1 MAKNLKFDKKGIKCP
16 SCPSSDAFFRL
27 LDDFGKPIEKVG
39 KCFSCGEFFKAP
51 YSGRKKDREQAP
63 ELPIFFH
70 NQKFLE
76 NLRQNQK
83 KDNFTDILRKKY
95 AGISAYL
102 DLYNVCGIS
111 LKNNE
116 KWQNCTAFPKIDYKG
131 KIRGVKLFKYDN
143 NLHTAKYSFKNEK
156 GKEKLVKKITWVHS
170 QFDMVDLEK
179 YRFEDCFF
187 GEHLIYTSD
196 YKYIGVVESEKTAVI
211 MNYFLGTDWIFLATC
226 SKSRH
231 EETIYKGINEKK
243 VFFFPDAD
251 GYNKWAEWLKKNNNK
266 NWQIAFACQ
275 MLKNKQDPA
284 DLLLETNLGVNFL
297 NSVNTQIN
305 HYNATF
311 GDTKM
316 QILEPTEAPN
326 EKTDKKDKKTEK
338 IEKKR
343 VVTVYEIL
351 YYDSILAKLL
361 TTIDV
366 LKIFEELKIEDPEYQ
381 IFYEKKRTVIKK
393 ANKST
398 SLFEICNEINQLVF
412 FYNFLTIKHIPKFEH
427 VKNFTFSFTDEEF
440 LNTLAN
446 FDKMY
451 FDNLQYNISNQKF
464 EQKKDIITDF
474 ELKGHI
480 RQAIQMVELSF
491 LNEKEAKFLNQSK
504 NELMV
509 KFIDN
514 LENKRIDQLNF
525 EKTIGDHFLN
535 ILEKG
540 KKDCERLNFSVASEE
555 HEAYIYETLQNIFNI
570 SNEDVI
576 QLIFFCAATI
586 RKKFHDDFSFGKLLF
601 LHGDSG
607 VGKDT
612 FFPSLLSGA
621 FNIDNSDIVFSQ
633 NLKVNNFN
641 SLTPEMAKKIMYNVI
656 SDDIDGSNNFTIN
669 DVTNA
674 EYAINNK
681 GVQMKV
687 VKHTFNPIITN
698 NFIRVFFNKEL
709 DKNAIARR
717 FVVVNVKY
725 LGNNNAQTYL
735 NFFKSN
741 TEHFFNF
748 YASFFAFCFEFA
760 KNIEALR
767 KIESK
772 VIEFNLPLVNKLFY
786 LNNEDQIVIDNFVKI
801 VKKELQNSDIFDAQ
815 IFTKKYKE
823 NEVIILDKFD
833 FSRCSPKK
841 ELSLYRI
848 KQILTLN
855 FPSLE
860 FGKLIKING
869 QTKRVA
875 ILNSEDFLK
884 TKMNETE
891 NLEKKPIIL
900 QIPR

>member
-16 SCPSSDAFFRL
+16 SCPSSDAFFRI
-27 LDDFGKPIEKVG
+27 LDEFGKPIEKVG
-39 KCFSCGEFFKAP
+39 KCFSCGEFFKQP
-51 YSGRKKDREQAP
+51 YSGRKKDREQVP

-102 DLYNVCGIS
+102 DLYNVCGTS
-111 LKNNE
+111 LINKE
-116 KWQNCTAFPKIDYKG
+116 KWQNCTAFPKIDYNG

-143 NLHTAKYSFKNEK
+143 NLHTEKYVFENEK
-156 GKEKLVKKITWVHS
+156 GRKKLVKKITWVHS
-170 QFDMVDLEK
+170 QFDMVDLDK

-187 GEHLIYTSD
+187 GEHLIYTAD

-211 MNYFLGTDWIFLATC
+211 MNYFLGTDWIFLATG

-251 GYNKWAEWLKKNNNK
+251 GYNQWAEWLKKNNNK
-266 NWQIAFACQ
+266 NWQIVFACQ

-284 DLLLETNLGVNFL
+284 DLLLETNLGDNFI
-297 NSVNTQIN
+297 NSVNTQIK
-305 HYNATF
+305 HFNATF
-311 GDTKM
+311 GTTQM
-316 QILEPTEAPN
+316 QILEPAEAPG
-326 EKTDKKDKKTEK
+326 KKTEK

-343 VVTVYEIL
+343 VVTVHEIL
-351 YYDSILAKLL
+351 YYDSILSKLL

-398 SLFEICNEINQLVF
+398 SLFEICNEINQLDF

-451 FDNLQYNISNQKF
+451 FDNLIYNISNQKF

-480 RQAIQMVELSF
+480 RQTIQMVELSF
-491 LNEKEAKFLNQSK
+491 LNEKGVKFLNQSK
-504 NELMV
+504 NNLMV

-555 HEAYIYETLQNIFNI
+555 HEAYIYETLQNIFDI
-570 SNEDVI
+570 SNEDII
-576 QLIFFCAATI
+576 QLMFFCAATI
-586 RKKFHDDFSFGKLLF
+586 RKKFYDDFSFGKLLF

-656 SDDIDGSNNFTIN
+656 SDDLDGSNNFTIN

-748 YASFFAFCFEFA
+748 YASFFTFCFEFA

-801 VKKELQNSDIFDAQ
+801 VEKELQNTDIFDAQ
-815 IFTKKYKE
+815 IFTKKYKG
-823 NEVIILDKFD
+823 NEVIVLDKFD

-848 KQILTLN
+848 KQILTIN

-869 QTKRVA
+869 QPKRVT
-875 ILNSEDFLK
+875 ILNSEDIFK